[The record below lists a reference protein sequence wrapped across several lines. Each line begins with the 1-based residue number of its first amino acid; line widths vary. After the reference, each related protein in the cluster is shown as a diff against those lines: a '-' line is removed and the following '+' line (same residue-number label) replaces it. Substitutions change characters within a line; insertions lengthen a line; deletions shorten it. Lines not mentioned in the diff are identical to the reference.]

1 MSHSAV
7 RAEPFRRIIDVLSA
21 EGIMADQREVVILS
35 GVRTAIGDYGG
46 SLKDIPPTELA
57 ARVVK
62 EAVSRAKVDPDDI
75 GQVVF
80 GNVIHTEPKD
90 MYLSRVATLNA
101 GLPQDTGALTLNRL
115 CGSGMQAIVSASQYI
130 LLGDIDAAIGGGAE
144 SMSRGGYCVPSERWG
159 ARMGD
164 AKLMDMMVGALT
176 DPFDT
181 VHMGI
186 TAENVA
192 AKCGLSRADQD
203 AFAVES
209 HKRAAAATA
218 AGHFKSQIL
227 PIELKSKKGPVMFDA
242 DEHIRGDAT
251 IEGMGKLR
259 AVFAKEN
266 GTVTAGNASGINDAA
281 AAVVLMEKSAAA
293 KRGLK
298 PMARL
303 ISYGHAGIDPKIMG
317 LGPVSAVKRALAK
330 ANLKVS
336 DMDVI
341 ESNEAFAAQALG
353 VSKEL
358 GLDPKKVNP
367 NGGAVALG
375 HPIGATGAILTI
387 KAMYEL
393 QRTGGRYGLITMCI
407 GGGQG
412 IAAVIERM

>member
-1 MSHSAV
+1 MN
-7 RAEPFRRIIDVLSA
+7 E
-21 EGIMADQREVVILS
+21 QREVVILS

-46 SLKDIPPTELA
+46 SLKDIPPSELGA
-57 ARVVK
+57 QVVR
-62 EAVSRAKVDPDDI
+62 EAVSRAKVDPKDI
-75 GQVVF
+75 GQCMF
-80 GNVIHTEPKD
+80 GNVIHTEAKD
-90 MYLSRVATLNA
+90 MYISRVAALKG
-101 GLPQDTGALTLNRL
+101 GLPAESGALTVNRL
-115 CGSGMQAIVSASQYI
+115 CGSGMQAIVSASQSI
-130 LLGDIDAAIGGGAE
+130 LLGDVDAAVAGGAE
-144 SMSRGGYCVPSERWG
+144 SMSRGAYANVTQRWG

-164 AKLMDMMVGALT
+164 AKDIDMMVGALT

-181 VHMGI
+181 IHMGV

-192 AKCGLSRADQD
+192 NKCGISRADQD

-209 HKRAAAATA
+209 HKRAANAIAK
-218 AGHFKSQIL
+218 GYFKDQIL
-227 PIELKSKKGPVMFDA
+227 PVELKSKKGPIQFDT
-242 DEHIRGDAT
+242 DEHVRSDVTA
-251 IEGMGKLR
+251 EGLGKLR

-281 AAVVLMEKSAAA
+281 AAVLLMEKSVAA
-293 KRGLK
+293 KKGLK

-303 ISYGHAGIDPKIMG
+303 VSYGHAGVDPKIMG
-317 LGPVSAVKRALAK
+317 LGPVSAVKSALDK
-330 ANLKVS
+330 AGLKLEQ
-336 DMDVI
+336 MDVI

-358 GLDPKKVNP
+358 GMNAAKVNP
-367 NGGAVALG
+367 NGGAIALG
-375 HPIGATGAILTI
+375 HPIGATGCLLTV

>member
-1 MSHSAV
+1 MTH
-7 RAEPFRRIIDVLSA
+7 DT
-21 EGIMADQREVVILS
+21 REVVILS

-46 SLKDIPPTELA
+46 SLKDIAPSDLA

-62 EAVSRAKVDPDDI
+62 EAVARAKIDPASV
-75 GQVVF
+75 GQCVI

-90 MYLSRVATLNA
+90 MYISRLACVNG
-101 GLPQDTGALTLNRL
+101 GLPHGTGALTLNRL

-130 LLGDIDAAIGGGAE
+130 LLGDTDTAVAGGAE
-144 SMSRGGYCVPSERWG
+144 SMSRGGYLVPSARWG

-164 AKLMDMMVGALT
+164 AKMMDMMVGALT

-186 TAENVA
+186 TAEAVA
-192 AKCGLSRADQD
+192 NKCGITREQQD

-242 DEHIRGDAT
+242 DEHIRGDASV
-251 IEGMGKLR
+251 EGMAKLR
-259 AVFAKEN
+259 PAFVKEN
-266 GTVTAGNASGINDAA
+266 GSVTAGNASGINDAA
-281 AAVVLMEKSAAA
+281 AAVVLMERKAAEA
-293 KRGLK
+293 KGLK

-303 ISYGHAGIDPKIMG
+303 VAYGHAGIDPKIMG
-317 LGPVSAVKRALAK
+317 LGPVTAVQNALKK
-330 ANLKVS
+330 AGLKLS

-358 GLDPKKVNP
+358 GMDGAKVNP

-375 HPIGATGAILTI
+375 HPIGATGAILTV
-387 KAMYEL
+387 KCMYEL
-393 QRTGGRYGLITMCI
+393 QRTGKRYGLITMCI

-412 IAAVIERM
+412 IAAIIERM

>member
-1 MSHSAV
+1 MN
-7 RAEPFRRIIDVLSA
+7 E
-21 EGIMADQREVVILS
+21 QREVVILS

-46 SLKDIPPTELA
+46 SLKDIPPSELGA
-57 ARVVK
+57 KVVR
-62 EAVSRAKVDPDDI
+62 EAVSRAKVDPKDI
-75 GQVVF
+75 GQCMF

-90 MYLSRVATLNA
+90 MYISRVAA
-101 GLPQDTGALTLNRL
+101 IKGGLPAESGALTVNRL
-115 CGSGMQAIVSASQYI
+115 CGSGMQAIVSASQSI
-130 LLGDIDAAIGGGAE
+130 LLGDVDAAVAGGAE
-144 SMSRGGYCVPSERWG
+144 SMSRAAYANVTQRWG

-164 AKLMDMMVGALT
+164 AKDFDMMVGALT

-181 VHMGI
+181 IHMGV

-192 AKCGLSRADQD
+192 NKCGITRADQD

-209 HKRAAAATA
+209 HKRAANAIAK
-218 AGHFKSQIL
+218 GYFKEQIL
-227 PIELKSKKGPVMFDA
+227 PIELKSKKGPVQFDT
-242 DEHIRGDAT
+242 DEHVRSDVTADGL
-251 IEGMGKLR
+251 GKLR

-281 AAVVLMEKSAAA
+281 AAVVLMEKSVAA
-293 KRGLK
+293 KKGLK

-303 ISYGHAGIDPKIMG
+303 VSYGHAGVDPKIMG
-317 LGPVSAVKRALAK
+317 LGPISAVKSALAK
-330 ANLKVS
+330 AGLKLEQ
-336 DMDVI
+336 MDVI

-358 GLDPKKVNP
+358 GMNPAKVNP

-375 HPIGATGAILTI
+375 HPIGATGCILTV

-393 QRTGGRYGLITMCI
+393 HRTGGRYGLITMCI

-412 IAAVIERM
+412 IAAIIERM